1 MAKDKR
7 KLYRC
12 VKKDVDGTEY
22 LCVKFKN
29 LKKADIREVREQ
41 INLLLKDFWEEPEYD
56 EKAVTFEKEKKSF
69 LKLKWPENTSQ
80 VMSKNCKCTNRDT
93 ANMFGKY
100 LRN

>member
-12 VKKDVDGTEY
+12 VKKDFDGTEY

-56 EKAVTFEKEKKSF
+56 EKAVTFEKE
-69 LKLKWPENTSQ
+69 
-80 VMSKNCKCTNRDT
+80 
-93 ANMFGKY
+93 
-100 LRN
+100 